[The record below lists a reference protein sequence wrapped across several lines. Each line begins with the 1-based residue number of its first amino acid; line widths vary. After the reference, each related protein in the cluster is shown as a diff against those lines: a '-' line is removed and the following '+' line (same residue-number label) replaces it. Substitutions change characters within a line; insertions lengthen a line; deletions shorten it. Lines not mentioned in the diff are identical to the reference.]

1 MDGLSEATLAVDVV
15 DIFGFQF
22 PEVNYD
28 SSTRHKIAE
37 ARLMIEYKEAE
48 ARAHH
53 GEADSAARMAEIV
66 AAQVALQQVEAA
78 YMLKR
83 TEYYA
88 TLPFTREQ
96 MAQAFQEYRRLKE
109 QVSNF
114 QTTNFDTQKKFEKD
128 EAKKLLRGMQQAWYM
143 STNGRPTD
151 EHEVLSEDSDDDE
164 DGDAAPGQQR
174 LSRNR
179 SRSPFLARKS
189 QSKSPKNVSFKES
202 ASKDASKKARLQAF
216 LASELAAQ
224 QSSARPK
231 TPEAERVIPT
241 GNLRDLAARFNEQ
254 ERKELLQ
261 DLLADEGKQAAASSS
276 SPADADDPLWKRNT
290 RLYFQSLASQ
300 GVVSKNEFLE
310 CFDEILNAS
319 KQPKEH
325 LSLADIERVINP
337 KLAAAASDNAA
348 KRYRTQKGY
357 GSDSTPASSPNPLL
371 ARTAAA
377 RDAEFAYCTTD
388 GWGKLGRFRAAPQV
402 LRTNFLGGPADPAH
416 LAGPA
421 ESSKMARLISEM
433 SGLNLRSRKISRETL
448 SSGEAMDS
456 AHMATRK
463 SMLHTTASQLQQK
476 YDQFMALVM
485 MYKNRTDIPDDVLC
499 TCNEH
504 VDDIERLNADIL
516 ALQKELADMNEK
528 KQQYVLQL
536 NALPIFEGTSID
548 SKKLKLDVPT
558 CGDAINPTSTFR
570 TCHQKMVAFGTEHR
584 FNEANYMEAYGEVLQ
599 GKAYDF
605 FNELKDA
612 KKTLPEIIDILKNC
626 YVKDTSKADYRKKL
640 FSFGRRVG
648 ENISTCMSRFSI
660 LLEHTQT
667 FYPETLRNSRIPF
680 EMKNALLSIVHPD
693 VRRELDRQIAKSEL
707 DGTQL
712 NYTYLETQSMIL
724 EQLGDSPNE
733 VRPVKICLNAMTT
746 APGSSTYEPK
756 VETLQA
762 AVFKSRKDSQSPGT
776 ATRGS

>member
-1 MDGLSEATLAVDVV
+1 MDGLSEATLAVDDV

-22 PEVNYD
+22 AAVNYD
-28 SSTRHKIAE
+28 SLTRHKIAE
-37 ARLMIEYKEAE
+37 ARLMIEFKEHE
-48 ARAHH
+48 AREKH

-66 AAQVALQQVEAA
+66 AAQLALQQVEAV
-78 YMLKR
+78 YMQKR

-96 MAQAFQEYRRLKE
+96 LAQAFQEYRRLKE

-114 QTTNFDTQKKFEKD
+114 QTTNFDPQKKFEKD

-216 LASELAAQ
+216 LASQLAAQ
-224 QSSARPK
+224 QSFDRPK

-241 GNLRDLAARFNEQ
+241 GNLRDLAARFSEQ

-261 DLLADEGKQAAASSS
+261 DLLADEGRQAATTGS

-325 LSLADIERVINP
+325 LSLADIERVIKP
-337 KLAAAASDNAA
+337 KLAAAAAADPDNAA

-377 RDAEFAYCTTD
+377 RDAELAFCSSD
-388 GWGKLGRFRAAPQV
+388 GWGKLGRFRAPPKV

-433 SGLNLRSRKISRETL
+433 SGLNIRSRKISRETV

-476 YDQFMALVM
+476 YDQFMALIM
-485 MYKNRTDIPDDVLC
+485 MYKDRTDIPDDVIC

-504 VDDIERLNADIL
+504 VDDIERLNVDIL
-516 ALQKELADMNEK
+516 KLQKEIADMNEK

-536 NALPIFEGTSID
+536 NT
-548 SKKLKLDVPT
+548 
-558 CGDAINPTSTFR
+558 
-570 TCHQKMVAFGTEHR
+570 
-584 FNEANYMEAYGEVLQ
+584 
-599 GKAYDF
+599 
-605 FNELKDA
+605 
-612 KKTLPEIIDILKNC
+612 
-626 YVKDTSKADYRKKL
+626 
-640 FSFGRRVG
+640 
-648 ENISTCMSRFSI
+648 
-660 LLEHTQT
+660 
-667 FYPETLRNSRIPF
+667 
-680 EMKNALLSIVHPD
+680 
-693 VRRELDRQIAKSEL
+693 
-707 DGTQL
+707 
-712 NYTYLETQSMIL
+712 
-724 EQLGDSPNE
+724 
-733 VRPVKICLNAMTT
+733 
-746 APGSSTYEPK
+746 
-756 VETLQA
+756 
-762 AVFKSRKDSQSPGT
+762 
-776 ATRGS
+776 